1 MPSKEIYFYY
11 CVRGVERNME
21 YQHIEERLK
30 RPSTPTI
37 VKISIHLTLESISMQ
52 YRNFT
57 EYYLCTM
64 EYYEI
69 VFSTSN
75 DIPQT
80 QNLRNK

>member
-1 MPSKEIYFYY
+1 
-11 CVRGVERNME
+11 ME
-21 YQHIEERLK
+21 YQHNEERRK
-30 RPSTPTI
+30 RQSTPTI
-37 VKISIHLTLESISMQ
+37 VKIPIHLTLENISMQ
-52 YRNFT
+52 PRNFT

>member
-1 MPSKEIYFYY
+1 
-11 CVRGVERNME
+11 ME
-21 YQHIEERLK
+21 YQHNEEHRK
-30 RPSTPTI
+30 RQSTPTI
-37 VKISIHLTLESISMQ
+37 VKISIHLTLENISMQ
-52 YRNFT
+52 PRNFT

-80 QNLRNK
+80 QNLRNN